1 MLHFKCVPCRLRVEG
16 PAVTADHLS
25 YPCPG
30 CGSPLERVGALT
42 EIVGFQAIGA
52 ATPAEPGSQRWLDAD
67 GGFSREAVA
76 VALASLGVTPG
87 NRQ

>member
-1 MLHFKCVPCRLRVEG
+1 
-16 PAVTADHLS
+16 
-25 YPCPG
+25 
-30 CGSPLERVGALT
+30 VGALT